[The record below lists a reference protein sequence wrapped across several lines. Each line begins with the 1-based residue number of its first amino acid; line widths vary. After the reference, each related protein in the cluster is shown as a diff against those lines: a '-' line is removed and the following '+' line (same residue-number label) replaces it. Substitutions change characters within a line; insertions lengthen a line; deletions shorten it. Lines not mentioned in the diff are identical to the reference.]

1 MDLIETPPSSV
12 ADQIVGRIFSGELAP
27 GTQLV
32 ERTLADELG
41 VSRIPI
47 REALKTLVVQ
57 GLLIGGGKGQ
67 GVRIREYSHH
77 EIQQLFEYRCILET
91 GGARAAAQAR
101 TPSDIACLEV
111 IVDGMEQAPQDYGT
125 PEWAERDHQ
134 FHLAVV
140 AASHNERLIRPHE
153 LLLREWNYV
162 FYQHPVRLG
171 LGNRYVRPPE
181 EFEEVL
187 EDHRRIAVDIA
198 EGNDDAAEQRIRRHI
213 EVGGQRISRV
223 ILEAKLSAD
232 RLRSRRRK

>member
-1 MDLIETPPSSV
+1 M
-12 ADQIVGRIFSGELAP
+12 GRIFSGELMP
-27 GTQLV
+27 GSQLV

-41 VSRIPI
+41 VSRIPV

-57 GLLIGGGKGQ
+57 GLLVGGNKGQ
-67 GVRIREYSHH
+67 GVRIRQYSHS

-91 GGARAAAQAR
+91 GGARAAARAR
-101 TPSDIACLEV
+101 TPDDITCLEI
-111 IVDGMEQAPQDYGT
+111 IVDGMEQALDDYGT

-171 LGNRYVRPPE
+171 LGNRYVRSHE
-181 EFEEVL
+181 ELEEVL
-187 EDHRRIAVDIA
+187 EDHRRIAHDIA
-198 EGNDDAAEQRIRRHI
+198 EGNADAAEQRIQQHI
-213 EVGGQRISRV
+213 EVGSRRTSRV
-223 ILEAKLSAD
+223 ILEAKLALD
-232 RLRSRRRK
+232 RVRNRDRK